1 MTNDKS
7 LQETKTGRPSKYSED
22 VVQQFEKVFRL
33 DVPDKTAYEYIG
45 VSHQTFHTWLK
56 EKPEFLERI
65 TQAKKYARIAAGSV
79 VNEAI
84 EKKDVNTS
92 KWWLEKKHP
101 DEFHP
106 SGQTV
111 NVSGEKV
118 LVIPSELI
126 GKHGITPD
134 TEGSSKE

>member
-1 MTNDKS
+1 MINDKS
-7 LQETKTGRPSKYSED
+7 IQETKTGRPSKYSEE
-22 VVQQFEKVFRL
+22 VVKQFEKVFRL

-65 TQAKKYARIAAGSV
+65 TKAKKYARIAAGSV
-79 VNEAI
+79 VKEAI
-84 EKKDVNTS
+84 DKKDTQS
-92 KWWLEKKHP
+92 ARWWLEKKHP

-106 SGQTV
+106 SGT
-111 NVSGEKV
+111 NVQIQGEKV

-126 GKHGITPD
+126 GKHGITSD
-134 TEGSSKE
+134 TEGSSKG